1 MDSCKLPVPQGS
13 VLLGPLLCL
22 ICINDLPD
30 QTNSICKICAD
41 DSLYFPRF
49 IFKAT
54 LGMHKTNYW
63 AFQ

>member
-30 QTNSICKICAD
+30 QTNCICKICAD
-41 DSLYFPRF
+41 DTSLFSSVY
-49 IFKAT
+49 I
-54 LGMHKTNYW
+54 
-63 AFQ
+63 